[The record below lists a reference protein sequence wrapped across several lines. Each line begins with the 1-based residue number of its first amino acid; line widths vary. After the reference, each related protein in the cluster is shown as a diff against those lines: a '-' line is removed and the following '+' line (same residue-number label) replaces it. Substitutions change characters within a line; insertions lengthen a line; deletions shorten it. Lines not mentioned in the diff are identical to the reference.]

1 MSPSLDQRQDPMT
14 LRVCHIAS
22 GDVWGGAEAQVAAL
36 LTALRQQPDLEV
48 SAVLL
53 NHGRLH
59 DELAQTGIRVSV
71 CDESIGAFVRLLV
84 AMRHHLDESRP
95 HVLHTHGYK
104 ETVVG
109 AAAGRASSRPRLVQT
124 YHGVQEHLPG
134 WAGAKMRLYDRLNS
148 LVGRMAGDGFIG
160 VSSEIAQILR
170 ERYPGKDV
178 RCIRNGIDVARV
190 APSRGRDA
198 VRDQIGVSRDA
209 FVVGTVGRLMPVKAF
224 DRLIAALAELR
235 RDRAGLDARL
245 VIVGDGPL
253 RSELEACAARLGV
266 SRETTFLGSRGDV
279 YDLMAAFDVFA
290 LPSLHEGI
298 PMVIL
303 EAMAAG
309 VPIVA
314 SRVGGIPEILE
325 DDRDAMLVAT
335 AKQGA
340 FAHAIGRLAADPSL
354 RAAMARSAR
363 HQVQAR
369 FSITSTAASVVDLY
383 RSLVERRRS

>member
-1 MSPSLDQRQDPMT
+1 M
-14 LRVCHIAS
+14 RVCHVAS
-22 GDVWGGAEAQVAAL
+22 GDVWAGAEAQVAAL
-36 LTALRQQPDLEV
+36 LGALRAYPALEL
-48 SAVLL
+48 SAVVL
-53 NHGRLH
+53 NGGRLR
-59 DELAQTGIRVSV
+59 DELAQLGIPVAI
-71 CDESIGAFVRLLV
+71 CDEARAGV
-84 AMRHHLDESRP
+84 AQLFLTMRRHLSELRP
-95 HVLHTHGYK
+95 HILHTHGYK
-104 ETVVG
+104 ETVLG
-109 AAAGRASSRPRLVQT
+109 AAAGGASSRPRLVQT

-148 LVGRMAGDGFIG
+148 VVGRMAGDGFIG

-198 VRDQIGVSRDA
+198 VRDQIGVARDA

-224 DRLIAALAELR
+224 ERLIVALAQLR

-253 RSELEACAARLGV
+253 RSELEASAARLEV
-266 SRETTFLGSRGDV
+266 SRETTFLGARGDV
-279 YDLMAAFDVFA
+279 NDLMTAFDVFA

-325 DDRDAMLVAT
+325 DGRDALLVEA
-335 AKQGA
+335 AAPGA
-340 FAHAIGRLAADPSL
+340 LANAVGRLAADPSL
-354 RAAMARSAR
+354 RAALVRSAR
-363 HQVQAR
+363 RRAEAQ
-369 FSITSTAASVVDLY
+369 FSITSTASSVVDFY
-383 RSLVERRRS
+383 RSLVAGRSS